1 MGTPHSNSD
10 SLRRFVIGTAGHIDH
25 GKTALVKALT
35 GVDTDRWEE
44 EKRRGITIDLGFA
57 PLPLG
62 DDVQASVVDVPGHEG
77 FVRNMLA
84 GATGIDVALLVIAA
98 DEGIMPQTEEHLA
111 IVELLGVRRGI
122 PVITKRDLVDA
133 EWLELVQGEVAARLA
148 ASRVRWERA
157 VAVSALTGEGLD
169 ELRGA
174 LGRVAADLVE
184 RPAADLF
191 RLPIDRVFAV
201 AGAGTVVTGSTWS
214 GGVAVGESVRLL
226 PLGRDVRVRSIEV
239 HGESAARAVPGRR
252 TALALVGVDKSE
264 LARGDVAVTGPG
276 WHATGMLDAAVE
288 LLRGAHK
295 PLASRTRVRVHLGT
309 AEVLARVVQTRA
321 IGPGE
326 TGPARLVLE
335 TPLVARGGDRF
346 VLRSF
351 SPVTTIGGGVVL
363 DPFPP
368 QRTRLRRRRIVPDQT
383 PALRLEALVVE
394 AGLTGVATD
403 TLAVRL
409 GVAPRRVTTVIAEV
423 GDGLLALAEMLV
435 ASAAVTAEAARL
447 AEVLRRHHKEHPL
460 DPGMSL
466 QALRATVGGGA
477 ASSPPP
483 AAVVDAVLEQGVRG
497 RKLEIVESVARVPG
511 WRPAFDARASGARD
525 QVARRVAEAKWQVPT
540 VAELERE
547 LPNAPV
553 RAVLAHLARE
563 GVVEQMDQERYAAA
577 PALAEFRAVLE
588 ATLTELGS
596 ATPAELRDRLGLT
609 RKYLI
614 PLLEWAD
621 RRGVTR
627 RAGDARVLGRLTAG
641 KGGP

>member
-1 MGTPHSNSD
+1 VGAPLGHSHSD
-10 SLRRFVIGTAGHIDH
+10 PLRRFVIGTAGHIDH

-62 DDVQASVVDVPGHEG
+62 DAIQASVVDVPGHEG

-133 EWLELVQGEVAARLA
+133 EWLDLVQGEVSMRLGT
-148 ASRVRWERA
+148 SRVRWEAA
-157 VAVSALTGEGLD
+157 VATSVLTGEGLD
-169 ELRGA
+169 DLRDA
-174 LGRVAADLVE
+174 LRRVAGDLVE
-184 RPAADLF
+184 RPADDLF

-214 GGVAVGESVRLL
+214 GSVAVGDAVQLL
-226 PLGRDVRVRSIEV
+226 PLGREARVRSIEV
-239 HGESAARAVPGRR
+239 HGQTAERAVPGRR
-252 TALALVGVDKSE
+252 TALALVGVDKSD
-264 LARGDVAVTGPG
+264 LARGHVAVTGSG
-276 WHATGMLDAAVE
+276 WRATTLIDVAAE
-288 LLRGAHK
+288 LLPAARK

-309 AEVLARVVQTRA
+309 AEVLARVVQTAA
-321 IGPGE
+321 IAPGQR
-326 TGPARLVLE
+326 GLARLVLE
-335 TPLVARGGDRF
+335 TPVVARGGDRF

-363 DPFPP
+363 DPFAPP
-368 QRTRLRRRRIVPDQT
+368 RTRLRRRRMAVDQR
-383 PALRLEALVVE
+383 PAARLGILAVE
-394 AGLTGVATD
+394 AGLMGLGID

-409 GVAPRRVTTVIAEV
+409 GVSPDRVPAVIAEAGENV
-423 GDGLLALAEMLV
+423 LASTETVVDRQAV
-435 ASAAVTAEAARL
+435 IAAASRL
-447 AEVLRRHHKEHPL
+447 ADVLRRYHEEHPL

-466 QALRATVGGGA
+466 QALRAAVGA
-477 ASSPPP
+477 PAPPS
-483 AAVVDAVLEQGVRG
+483 AVLDAVLDLGITSGQ
-497 RKLEIVESVARVPG
+497 LEVAGSVARRAR
-511 WRPAFDARASGARD
+511 WRPALDARATDASD
-525 QVARRVAEAKWQVPT
+525 KLARRLADARWQVPT

-547 LPNAPV
+547 FPGSPV
-553 RAVLAHLARE
+553 RALLSHLARTGAAE
-563 GVVEQMDQERYAAA
+563 PIDAERYAAKG
-577 PALAEFRAVLE
+577 ALAEFRAALE
-588 ATLTELGS
+588 AALVELGT
-596 ATPAELRDRLGLT
+596 ATPAELRDRFGLT

-621 RRGVTR
+621 RHGVTR
-627 RAGDARVLGRLTAG
+627 RAGDARVLARLTAG
-641 KGGP
+641 KGGS